1 MSSPLRYEVN
11 ENPPTPLAFGLALQ
25 FTILA
30 IAGIVVT
37 PAIVIQAA
45 GESTSYLKYAVF
57 ASLVVCGLCTFLQA
71 RPVWRIGSGY
81 ILLMGTSGA
90 FIAVSIAA
98 LQAGGA
104 LMLGALVL
112 VSSFM
117 QFAFAF
123 KLSWLRKVV
132 TPAVGGVVIML
143 IPVTVMPIAFDFFSN
158 VPEEHLSFGAPFV
171 VFLTVLVGVGLG
183 ILAKGMLR
191 LWTPVI
197 GIVIGTV
204 TASIIGMY
212 DFTPVREAA
221 WIGIPNFAEMSFDFS
236 LTSSFYASFFTLLPS
251 FIFVTIIGMV
261 ETIGDSIA
269 IQRVSQRKPRSPDY
283 RVVQGAVGADGLGNL
298 LSGCLAIVPNTTYS
312 SSISVTELTGV
323 ASRRVGM
330 FIGGIFLVAAFLP
343 KLQAIIV
350 SLPPPVVGAYLLIV
364 LGLLFVVGLQMV
376 ARSGLDYR
384 TGLIVGISMWVG
396 IGFQYKFIF
405 PGLFTG
411 MWGDLLQ
418 NGMTVGGLTA
428 IFLMLLW
435 RVTSSR
441 RIKTQCDL
449 KPETIHELQSFLEQV
464 CNRWRLSEETRSN
477 IELANEET
485 LHILQQ
491 SRSDDEQ
498 RKLSISVHKELNVIE
513 LEYVLALDLENIE
526 DRVAMLQESPGEFNE
541 DDYSLRILR
550 HISAHVKHEKYF
562 DVDFLSVKVKC

>member
-1 MSSPLRYEVN
+1 MSSPIRYEVN

-25 FTILA
+25 FTFLA

-45 GESTSYLKYAVF
+45 GESASYLEYAVF
-57 ASLVVCGLCTFLQA
+57 ASLMVCGICTFLQA

-98 LQAGGA
+98 LKAGGPV
-104 LMLGALVL
+104 MLGALVL
-112 VSSFM
+112 VSSFV
-117 QFAFAF
+117 QFALAF
-123 KLSWLRKVV
+123 KLSWLRKVI

-143 IPVTVMPIAFDFFSN
+143 IPVTVMPIAFDFFAS

-171 VFLTVLVGVGLG
+171 VFLTILVGVGLG
-183 ILAKGMLR
+183 ILAKGILR
-191 LWTPVI
+191 LWTPII
-197 GIVIGTV
+197 GIVIGTIV
-204 TASIIGMY
+204 AAILGMY
-212 DFTPVREAA
+212 DPTVVKEAA
-221 WIGIPNFAEMSFDFS
+221 WIGIPNFSSLSFDFS
-236 LTSSFYASFFTLLPS
+236 LDVSFFTLLPS

-269 IQRVSQRKPRSPDY
+269 IQRVSKRNPQSPDY
-283 RVVQGAVGADGLGNL
+283 RVVQGAVGADGFGNF

-330 FIGGIFLVAAFLP
+330 FIGGIFLFAAFLP
-343 KLQAIIV
+343 KLQALIV

-384 TGLIVGISMWVG
+384 TGLIVGISMWIGV
-396 IGFQYKFIF
+396 GFQYRFIF
-405 PGLFTG
+405 PDLFTG
-411 MWGDLLQ
+411 MWGELLQ

-428 IFLMLLW
+428 IFLMILW

-441 RIKTQCDL
+441 KVKTQCDL
-449 KPETIHELQSFLEQV
+449 KPEAIHELQTFLNQA
-464 CNRWRLSEETRSN
+464 CTRWKLSDTTKHN

-485 LHILQQ
+485 LHILQH
-491 SRSDDEQ
+491 SRPGSEE
-498 RKLSISVHKELNVIE
+498 RKLRLSVHKELSTIE
-513 LEYVLALDLENIE
+513 LEYVLALDMENIE
-526 DRVAMLQESPGEFNE
+526 DRLAMLQESPGEFNE

-550 HISAHVKHEKYF
+550 HISAHVEHKKYF
-562 DVDFLSVKVKC
+562 DVDFLSVRVKC